1 MPGTRLRQ
9 GSDVAKSRRLAEA
22 LAKAARPGMTET

>member
-9 GSDVAKSRRLAEA
+9 GFDEATSGGHAEA
-22 LAKAARPGMTET
+22 LAKAARPGMTN